1 MISPAPEVEV
11 LDAPGETEAVPSLVL
26 VGPTPPRR
34 RNPARAYLD
43 ALQSKTSR
51 ATQER
56 ALVMILREL
65 RTDKAQPPPSIDE
78 FPWHML
84 RREHARWIHA
94 RLCARTPP
102 YQPATMRR
110 LLTALRRVF
119 HASWDLGYID
129 VETRERC
136 MDLPAV
142 RGESPPPGHEVLADE
157 VARLF
162 AACDPSTRDGARSI
176 AALALLFGGG
186 LRREE
191 ATSVTLAS
199 LDLRRGSV
207 GVLGKG
213 RRYRDVPLGDW
224 MPEIKRWLTLRGTS
238 PGPLLCRLGR
248 WDRIMPSEG
257 ITPSRLYGIL
267 TDVGERASPPVDF
280 APHDARRT
288 VLTALLRKKVDAR
301 FVQKFAGHKSINTT
315 VRYDMRQHDEMVAA
329 VEQAG
334 RVTLGEQA
342 TAKTGRE
349 DPSVADRSKAT
360 P

>member
-1 MISPAPEVEV
+1 MTPIHEEPEVELV
-11 LDAPGETEAVPSLVL
+11 DAPPSIVL
-26 VGPTPPRR
+26 VGTPPPRR
-34 RNPARAYLD
+34 LNPARVYLD
-43 ALQSKTSR
+43 GLQSKTSR
-51 ATQER
+51 TTQER

-65 RTDKAQPPPSIDE
+65 RTDKAAPPPSIDE
-78 FPWHML
+78 FPWHLL

-94 RLCARTPP
+94 TLCARTPP
-102 YQPATMRR
+102 YEPATLRR

-136 MDLPAV
+136 MAFPPV
-142 RGESPPPGHEVLADE
+142 RGESPPPGHEVATEE

-162 AACDPSTRDGARSI
+162 AACDPTTRDGARSI

-191 ATSVTLAS
+191 ATSVTLAT
-199 LDLRRGSV
+199 LDLRRRSV

-213 RRYRDVPLGDW
+213 RRYRDVPLGEW
-224 MPEIKRWLTLRGTS
+224 TREIELWLKLRGNT

-248 WDRIMPSEG
+248 WGRIMPSQG

-267 TDVGERASPPVDF
+267 TDVGERATPPVDF

-301 FVQKFAGHKSINTT
+301 FVQQLAGHKSISTT
-315 VRYDMRQHDEMVAA
+315 ARYDMRQHDEMVAA
-329 VEQAG
+329 VVGAG
-334 RVTLGEQA
+334 RVTLGDA
-342 TAKTGRE
+342 TA
-349 DPSVADRSKAT
+349 PSSAGEGPQAAPRLKAE